1 MSPPFPAINANYMSK
16 VAKVG
21 RMSVQRWIGHIDLDA
36 FFVSVEEVLNPSLKG
51 KAVIVGGDPEGRG
64 VVSAASYKAREYGIH
79 SAMPISKAKQ
89 LCPHAIFLK
98 GHYRIYSR
106 ASDAVFK
113 IVETYTPAVEV
124 VSIDE
129 AYVDLSGLERLH
141 GHPLRALERMKR
153 QVKDELRLNL
163 SAGLASNR
171 LIAKVASKEAKPDGI
186 VCIFPGYEES
196 FLAPL
201 PIEKIPGIGEKM
213 KGHLNLLGVRKIRDI
228 VDIGEA
234 LMRTAFGETG
244 SWLYHRAK
252 GEGNDEIEDREHH
265 PKSVG
270 HETTFVEDSNNL
282 AFLES
287 TLSYLSEKV
296 GRRLRKKGLRGYTIT
311 LKLRYSD
318 FVTLTRSETISEA
331 ANFDAIIF
339 QTAAS
344 LFRKAY
350 VRRTRV
356 RLLGVSVSN
365 LTDEGWQLHLFD
377 RWRQIKMR
385 NLYKG
390 IDRVRKK
397 YGFDSLSCGRSW
409 LI

>member
-1 MSPPFPAINANYMSK
+1 M
-16 VAKVG
+16 G
-21 RMSVQRWIGHIDLDA
+21 VQRWIGHIDLDA

-79 SAMPISKAKQ
+79 SAMPISRAKQ
-89 LCPHAIFLK
+89 LCPHAIFLR
-98 GHYRIYSR
+98 GHYKIYSR
-106 ASDAVFK
+106 ASEAVFR
-113 IVETYTPAVEV
+113 IVGHYTPSIEI

-129 AYVDLSGLERLH
+129 AYIDLSGLERLYE
-141 GHPLRALERMKR
+141 HPLRALEKMRHQIRK
-153 QVKDELRLNL
+153 ELRLDL

-201 PIEKIPGIGEKM
+201 PIEKIPGIGEKT
-213 KGHLNLLGVRKIRDI
+213 KSRLNLLGVRKIRDI
-228 VDIGEA
+228 VDIGEP

-252 GEGNDEIEDREHH
+252 GEGNDEIGGGDHL

-270 HETTFVEDSNNL
+270 HETTFTEDSNDL
-282 AFLES
+282 SFLENS
-287 TLSYLSEKV
+287 LYYLSEKV
-296 GRRLRKKGLRGYTIT
+296 GRRLRKKKLRGYTIT

-331 ANFDAIIF
+331 TNFDALIF

-350 VRRTRV
+350 TRRTRI

-365 LTDEGWQLHLFD
+365 LTSEGWQLHLFNL
-377 RWRQIKMR
+377 WQQIKMR
-385 NLYKG
+385 NLYRG
-390 IDRVRKK
+390 IDRIRQKH
-397 YGFDSLSCGRSW
+397 GFDSLACGRSAF
-409 LI
+409 L